1 MRKVLNSG
9 KVYTEQDK
17 NALMNFLEEGK
28 EIPFGK
34 EYREFEKKLAEYTG
48 VKHAFFV
55 NSGSSANLLA
65 LAVFTSYRNKKL
77 RKGDEVITL
86 AASFPTT
93 VFPIVQMGCVPVFV
107 DIDIDTLNVNIK
119 ALEAAI
125 TPKTKAI
132 MMANTLGN
140 PMELDKIEAICKKH
154 NLVFVND
161 CCDSLGSTY
170 KGKSVFQYGD
180 VSTLSMYAAHHIF
193 TGSGGAV
200 FTNDDFIASLI
211 RSYRGWGRG
220 SCVCDLGEDNKC
232 GHRFS
237 GQYGKMPFGY
247 DHKNIFVDMGYN
259 LVATNI
265 QAALGLSQLS
275 RADEFTSVRIRNF
288 NYLQAYI
295 NNSLPLK
302 DKFIQW
308 KQLPEATTS
317 YFGFPLVLK
326 EGNRT
331 TLAQFLES
339 KGVQTRYLF
348 AGNIT
353 KQPCFS
359 DDIDVEYRITGPL
372 TNTDKIMNDLVWV
385 GCWHGLTI
393 EDMDYIGKMLEEYY
407 VEDAR

>member
-17 NALMNFLEEGK
+17 KALMDFLEEGK

-34 EYREFEKKLAEYTG
+34 EYREFEKKLAEYVG

-77 RKGDEVITL
+77 NKGDEVITL

-93 VFPIVQMGCVPVFV
+93 VFPIVQVGCVPVFV
-107 DIDIDTLNVNIK
+107 DIDIETLNVNVDLIEK
-119 ALEAAI
+119 AV
-125 TPKTKAI
+125 TPRTKAI

-140 PMELDKIEAICKKH
+140 PMALDKIEEICDKH
-154 NLVFVND
+154 GLVFIND

-170 KGKSVFQYGD
+170 KGKTVFQYGD
-180 VSTLSMYAAHHIF
+180 VATLSMYAAHHIF

-200 FTNDDFIASLI
+200 FTNDDHIASLI

-237 GQYGKMPFGY
+237 SQHGNMPFGY

-265 QAALGLSQLS
+265 QAVLGLSQLS
-275 RADEFTSVRIRNF
+275 RADEFTSIRIRNF
-288 NYLQAYI
+288 EYLDSYI
-295 NNSLPLK
+295 KNSPILR
-302 DKFIQW
+302 DKFIFW
-308 KQLPEATTS
+308 EKLPGATVS
-317 YFGFPLVLK
+317 YFGFPLILE

-331 TLAQFLES
+331 ELAQFLEAN
-339 KGVQTRYLF
+339 GVQTRYLF
-348 AGNIT
+348 AGNIA

-359 DDIDVEYRITGPL
+359 DDPDVVYRIASPL

-385 GCWHGLTI
+385 GCWHGLSI
-393 EDMDYIGKMLEEYY
+393 KDMEYIGQTLEAYFA
-407 VEDAR
+407 DKA